1 MLRLSPY
8 EGRVPLMFARLT
20 IPKRSRGPALQS
32 VSPVA
37 EPEPTLDTIEIALPC
52 AVVPRFAA
60 ALDAAVRYGAA
71 LPDQDSLPDALDV
84 PAEAAR
90 DLGPVSPA
98 RLQSLLATAIDHYGG
113 AGRATVTRSPA
124 GLYSPEY
131 WRIAVADAS
140 RTTVEIVSLASR
152 GATNLV

>member
-1 MLRLSPY
+1 
-8 EGRVPLMFARLT
+8 MFARLL
-20 IPKRSRGPALQS
+20 IPKRSSGPALDVQS
-32 VSPVA
+32 RVA

-71 LPDQDSLPDALDV
+71 LPDPDAVPDVLDV
-84 PAEAAR
+84 SAEAAR
-90 DLGPVSPA
+90 EVGPVSPA
-98 RLQSLLATAIDHYGG
+98 RLQSLLARAIDQYGG

-131 WRIAVADAS
+131 WRIAVVDAS
-140 RTTVEIVSLASR
+140 RTTIEIVSLASR